1 MRAASLPQSIQPD
14 FESGSVKSLPEPCR
28 RFEPAEGDVIEYGFT
43 AWPRA
48 AGEHRRGR
56 QKSESWVMWSWEKVK
71 AAFTARTPVSPDARR
86 LNGSSEGVLS
96 ASIKLLPPG
105 ERGWITLPEA
115 AALFSRMDGQYA
127 FGEMDDEGKA
137 NLEAFAAQREHRCD
151 VQFAPIENSVYFIR
165 T

>member
-1 MRAASLPQSIQPD
+1 
-14 FESGSVKSLPEPCR
+14 
-28 RFEPAEGDVIEYGFT
+28 
-43 AWPRA
+43 
-48 AGEHRRGR
+48 
-56 QKSESWVMWSWEKVK
+56 MWSWEKLK
-71 AAFTARTPVSPDARR
+71 AAFTSRTSVPPDARR

-96 ASIKLLPPG
+96 ASIKLLPLG

-115 AALFSRMDGQYA
+115 ATMFSRMDGQYA

-151 VQFAPIENSVYFIR
+151 VQFAPIENRAYFIR